1 MRKFLQDTVTELS
14 YYLEIIL
21 SAILAFALLFF
32 SLSLIKDL
40 SGFLSLESSDEV
52 LLQRFLGKAMTL
64 AVGVELIKM
73 FSKSSPNTVIEVL
86 LFALARQLVLDHA
99 NILDFLIG
107 ILAVAILFAVRKYLF
122 TQFDATNNIIMRA
135 SQKVKIANVIA
146 RVNIQANKSET
157 LRDFITRKLSEED
170 MTVAVG
176 ACVYLKN
183 VALRI
188 DKMHGDTITRVEIIK
203 GFY

>member
-21 SAILAFALLFF
+21 SVILAFALLFF

-73 FSKSSPNTVIEVL
+73 FSKPSPNTVIEVL

-107 ILAVAILFAVRKYLF
+107 ILAVAILFAVRK
-122 TQFDATNNIIMRA
+122 
-135 SQKVKIANVIA
+135 
-146 RVNIQANKSET
+146 
-157 LRDFITRKLSEED
+157 
-170 MTVAVG
+170 
-176 ACVYLKN
+176 
-183 VALRI
+183 
-188 DKMHGDTITRVEIIK
+188 
-203 GFY
+203 

>member
-1 MRKFLQDTVTELS
+1 MQNKQFLTRRF
-14 YYLEIIL
+14 YAKI
-21 SAILAFALLFF
+21 FARHSDRTILLFRDNFISHFSLCTLAF

-40 SGFLSLESSDEV
+40 SGFLSLESIDEV

-73 FSKSSPNTVIEVL
+73 FSKPSPNTVIEVL

-170 MTVAVG
+170 KTVAVG
-176 ACVYLKN
+176 ACV
-183 VALRI
+183 
-188 DKMHGDTITRVEIIK
+188 
-203 GFY
+203 

>member
-21 SAILAFALLFF
+21 SVILAFALLFF

-73 FSKSSPNTVIEVL
+73 FSKPSPNTVIEVL

-170 MTVAVG
+170 KIVAVG

-183 VALRI
+183 DALRI

>member
-40 SGFLSLESSDEV
+40 SVFLSLESSDEV

-73 FSKSSPNTVIEVL
+73 FSKPSPNTVIEVL

-157 LRDFITRKLSEED
+157 LRDFIIRKLSEED
-170 MTVAVG
+170 KTVAVG